1 MRGRK
6 ACSSNLRRSGSHPV
20 LGQKLAV
27 PISSSSWTTEARQA
41 EARRPVPGWRA
52 PSGGEA
58 AGARLASAERRR
70 GGWVAARGRVGW
82 IDSDPRVS
90 TVRSSLP
97 LCLLGSAR
105 TEPWAKLRSGASS
118 QTGQTAPFAGLSV
131 RTAASPDLNARRAHR
146 PAQPQRGRTGGGRH
160 AGRCGAGME
169 FSYLA
174 VITSGDGLIDPRSP
188 TLGCE

>member
-1 MRGRK
+1 MQFQ
-6 ACSSNLRRSGSHPV
+6 SHPV
-20 LGQKLAV
+20 LGQQ
-27 PISSSSWTTEARQA
+27 RQGKQ
-41 EARRPVPGWRA
+41 RRGGWAGWRA
-52 PSGGEA
+52 RSGGEA

-118 QTGQTAPFAGLSV
+118 ETGQTAPFAGLA
-131 RTAASPDLNARRAHR
+131 RYAAPPVVILFTDHGKEQQIEIRSGVHVTSNLYGDHEMIRSKQQSFLLRSKF
-146 PAQPQRGRTGGGRH
+146 
-160 AGRCGAGME
+160 E
-169 FSYLA
+169 FE
-174 VITSGDGLIDPRSP
+174 IKISG
-188 TLGCE
+188 T

>member
-41 EARRPVPGWRA
+41 EARRLGW
-52 PSGGEA
+52 
-58 AGARLASAERRR
+58 LASAERRR

-118 QTGQTAPFAGLSV
+118 ETGQTAPFAGLA
-131 RTAASPDLNARRAHR
+131 RYAAPPVVILFTDHGKEQQIEIRSGVHVTSNLYGDHEMIRSKQQSFLLRSKF
-146 PAQPQRGRTGGGRH
+146 
-160 AGRCGAGME
+160 E
-169 FSYLA
+169 FE
-174 VITSGDGLIDPRSP
+174 IKISG
-188 TLGCE
+188 T